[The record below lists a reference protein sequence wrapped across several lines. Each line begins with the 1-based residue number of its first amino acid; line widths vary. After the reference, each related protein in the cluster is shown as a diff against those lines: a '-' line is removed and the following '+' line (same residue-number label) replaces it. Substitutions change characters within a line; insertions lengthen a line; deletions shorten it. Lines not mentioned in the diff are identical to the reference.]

1 MYYSLINIAIRHII
15 RLTFSSYQLLLI
27 NQFRCPLYLALL
39 FLFINYWLI
48 KQTTRNSFLCILMLE
63 FEPCN
68 SKKEKYIPEIAANMK
83 ALISAL
89 IVRRDFLKDNSTQR
103 NNLIEF
109 NFFLVVKTTCSTIKI
124 QFIPSRLQI
133 IFLVWMN
140 SVEGLF
146 SNERNSYDFLCP
158 TYQSFGG
165 ERFSQMVPLHFIC
178 FVSCMEPLINSRL
191 LTIFVNI
198 NTD

>member
-15 RLTFSSYQLLLI
+15 RLTFGSYQLLLI
-27 NQFRCPLYLALL
+27 NQFRCPLYLALQ

-48 KQTTRNSFLCILMLE
+48 KQTTLLTHYHT
-63 FEPCN
+63 FEPYN
-68 SKKEKYIPEIAANMK
+68 SKKKKCIPEIAANMK

-165 ERFSQMVPLHFIC
+165 ERFSQMMPLHSIC

-191 LTIFVNI
+191 PNNFC
-198 NTD
+198 

>member
-1 MYYSLINIAIRHII
+1 
-15 RLTFSSYQLLLI
+15 
-27 NQFRCPLYLALL
+27 
-39 FLFINYWLI
+39 
-48 KQTTRNSFLCILMLE
+48 MLE

-68 SKKEKYIPEIAANMK
+68 SKKEKCIPEIAANMK

-89 IVRRDFLKDNSTQR
+89 IVRCDFLKDNSTQR

-158 TYQSFGG
+158 TY
-165 ERFSQMVPLHFIC
+165 
-178 FVSCMEPLINSRL
+178 
-191 LTIFVNI
+191 
-198 NTD
+198 

>member
-1 MYYSLINIAIRHII
+1 MFYSLIYIAIRHII
-15 RLTFSSYQLLLI
+15 RLTFGSYQLLLI

-68 SKKEKYIPEIAANMK
+68 SKKEKCIPEIAANMK

-133 IFLVWMN
+133 IF
-140 SVEGLF
+140 
-146 SNERNSYDFLCP
+146 
-158 TYQSFGG
+158 QSG
-165 ERFSQMVPLHFIC
+165 
-178 FVSCMEPLINSRL
+178 
-191 LTIFVNI
+191 
-198 NTD
+198 